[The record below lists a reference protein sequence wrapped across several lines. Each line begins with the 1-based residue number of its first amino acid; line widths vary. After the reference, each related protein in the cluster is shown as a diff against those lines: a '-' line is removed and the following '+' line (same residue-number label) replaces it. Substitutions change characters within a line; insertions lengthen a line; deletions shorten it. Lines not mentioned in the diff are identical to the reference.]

1 MTKEPSRRL
10 GSGLEDAKE
19 IKIQSYFDGVDW
31 EGLLSKNVPP
41 PFMPNISNPSDISNF
56 DEEFTKQLPVLTPVK
71 DVLDEIDQR
80 EFRGFSY
87 TAEWA
92 LMNK

>member
-10 GSGLEDAKE
+10 GTGPEDAKE
-19 IKIQSYFDGVDW
+19 IKTQAYFSNVDW
-31 EGLLSKNVPP
+31 EGLLNKTIQPP
-41 PFMPNISNPSDISNF
+41 YSPNISNPSDISNF

-92 LMNK
+92 IK